1 MNNTDK
7 RIRVILADD
16 HTLVRAGIRALLEK
30 MSNLEIVAEANDGRE
45 AIALAREHGPD
56 VLVMDISM
64 PNLNGLEAAARLNKE
79 QPGIRV
85 IILSRHK
92 DEAYFWE
99 ALKKG
104 ASGYVLK
111 GSGPRELAAAIERV
125 MSGEIYL
132 SKEISQKMLK
142 KLPLQH
148 IATQSSPLERLT
160 ERQREI
166 LQLIAEGE
174 TTKSI
179 ALQLQISPKTVEYH
193 RAKMMELLNIFD
205 IPNLVRFAL
214 KHRLIV
220 EES

>member
-1 MNNTDK
+1 MSSTENK
-7 RIRVILADD
+7 IRVILADD
-16 HTLVRAGIRALLEK
+16 HTLVRAGIRALLERL
-30 MSNLEIVAEANDGRE
+30 SNLEIVAEANDGRE
-45 AIALAREHGPD
+45 AIALTKELQPD

-64 PNLNGLEAAARLNKE
+64 PNLNGLEAAARINKE
-79 QPGIRV
+79 HPKVRV

-111 GSGPRELAAAIERV
+111 GSGPKELAAAIERV
-125 MSGEIYL
+125 VGGEIYL
-132 SKEISQKMLK
+132 SKEIAQKMLK

-148 IATQSSPLERLT
+148 ISNQASPLDRLT
-160 ERQREI
+160 GRQREI

-174 TTKSI
+174 TTKGI
-179 ALQLQISPKTVEYH
+179 ALRLDISPKTVEYH

-214 KHRLIV
+214 KNRLIV
-220 EES
+220 EEG

>member
-16 HTLVRAGIRALLEK
+16 HTLVRAGIRALLER

-45 AIALAREHGPD
+45 AITLAREHRPD

-79 QPGIRV
+79 QPEVRV

-111 GSGPRELAAAIERV
+111 GSGPKELAAAIERV
-125 MSGEIYL
+125 MCGEIYL

-148 IATQSSPLERLT
+148 IATQSSPLDRLT

-179 ALQLQISPKTVEYH
+179 ALHLQISPKTVEYH

-214 KHRLIV
+214 KNRLIV
-220 EES
+220 EEG

>member
-1 MNNTDK
+1 MISNANK
-7 RIRVILADD
+7 VRVILADD
-16 HTLVRAGIRALLEK
+16 HTLVRAGIRALLERI
-30 MSNLEIVAEANDGRE
+30 SNLEVVAEASDGRE
-45 AIALAREHGPD
+45 AIELARQHKPD

-64 PNLNGLEAAARLNKE
+64 PNMNGLEAAARMNKE
-79 QPGIRV
+79 QPRVRV

-92 DEAYFWE
+92 DEAYYWE

-111 GSGPRELAAAIERV
+111 GSGPKELAAAIERV
-125 MSGEIYL
+125 MGGEIYL
-132 SKEISQKMLK
+132 SKEISQRMLK

-148 IATQSSPLERLT
+148 IANQSGPLDRLT

-174 TTKSI
+174 TTKAI
-179 ALQLQISPKTVEYH
+179 ALRLIISPKTVEYH
-193 RAKMMELLNIFD
+193 RAKMMELLDIHD

-214 KHRLIV
+214 KHKLIV
-220 EES
+220 DEG